1 MEKKKFTY
9 EEITGYIRNV
19 SPVLENPE
27 ELTQNIMAQI
37 KQTTKT
43 KKKHKIIRVTGLL
56 SGAAACLL
64 LCLFAYENIQLSEH
78 SCNTDVKRIS
88 ITDGKMNFS
97 KPEIKQMIHEKLKN
111 KSRKERIYTLYS
123 TYKQKNNSK

>member
-37 KQTTKT
+37 KQTTKI
-43 KKKHKIIRVTGLL
+43 KKKHKIIRITGLL
-56 SGAAACLL
+56 SGTAACLL
-64 LCLFAYENIQLSEH
+64 LCLLAYENIRLSEY
-78 SCNTDVKRIS
+78 SCNQEEKRIS
-88 ITDGKMNFS
+88 ITDGKVNFS
-97 KPEIKQMIHEKLKN
+97 KPEIKKMIREKLKN
-111 KSRKERIYTLYS
+111 KNRKERIYTLYS
-123 TYKQKNNSK
+123 SYKQKDNSK

>member
-9 EEITGYIRNV
+9 EEIAGYIRNM

-37 KQTTKT
+37 KQPSKN

-56 SGAAACLL
+56 SGVAACLL
-64 LCLFAYENIQLSEH
+64 LCLLAYETVRLSKYYCIQ
-78 SCNTDVKRIS
+78 DVKRIS
-88 ITDGKMNFS
+88 ITNEKMNFS
-97 KPEIKQMIHEKLKN
+97 KPEIKEMIREKLENKN
-111 KSRKERIYTLYS
+111 RKERIYTLYS
-123 TYKQKNNSK
+123 SYKQKK